1 MTPSYTS
8 RPATMDRV
16 HPYRGRDEG
25 QSADAPS
32 LLLLVA
38 AVVVT
43 WALLVHGLGRLSG
56 RW

>member
-1 MTPSYTS
+1 MTPSYTAKAS
-8 RPATMDRV
+8 TMDRV
-16 HPYRGRDEG
+16 HPYRSREEE
-25 QSADAPS
+25 QAADAPS

>member
-1 MTPSYTS
+1 MTPSYTAQAS
-8 RPATMDRV
+8 TMDRV
-16 HPYRGRDEG
+16 HPYRSREEE
-25 QSADAPS
+25 QAADAPS

>member
-1 MTPSYTS
+1 M
-8 RPATMDRV
+8 
-16 HPYRGRDEG
+16 HPYRSHAPDEE
-25 QSADAPS
+25 APAPS
-32 LLLLVA
+32 LLTLVV